1 MAMEKFASKLAPEKI
16 RICYVFLNYKL
27 HKKGSHISKCNR
39 HLPNVK
45 SKAPV
50 SDGHGNVFQ
59 GIVSENKTK
68 RWKWNGGISKKKLL
82 HFCDFCAW
90 GKYNSDAV

>member
-16 RICYVFLNYKL
+16 RILLCISY
-27 HKKGSHISKCNR
+27 ISKCNR

-68 RWKWNGGISKKKLL
+68 RMKMKWRNKQKKLL
-82 HFCDFCAW
+82 HFCDFCA
-90 GKYNSDAV
+90 

>member
-1 MAMEKFASKLAPEKI
+1 MYFLITSCTKKI
-16 RICYVFLNYKL
+16 QLLI
-27 HKKGSHISKCNR
+27 HISKCNR

-68 RWKWNGGISKKKLL
+68 RMKMKWRNKQKNYCIFVTFVPEVNTTVMQFKEMESSIC
-82 HFCDFCAW
+82 F
-90 GKYNSDAV
+90 

>member
-1 MAMEKFASKLAPEKI
+1 M
-16 RICYVFLNYKL
+16 
-27 HKKGSHISKCNR
+27 

-50 SDGHGNVFQ
+50 SEGHGNVFQ

-68 RWKWNGGISKKKLL
+68 RMKMKWRNKQKNYCIFVTFVVPEVNTTVM
-82 HFCDFCAW
+82 HFKEMESSICF
-90 GKYNSDAV
+90 

>member
-1 MAMEKFASKLAPEKI
+1 M
-16 RICYVFLNYKL
+16 YFLITSCT
-27 HKKGSHISKCNR
+27 KKVQLLIHISKCNR

-68 RWKWNGGISKKKLL
+68 RMKMKWRNKQKKLL
-82 HFCDFCAW
+82 HFCDFCA
-90 GKYNSDAV
+90 

>member
-16 RICYVFLNYKL
+16 RILSFFNQVAVTLI
-27 HKKGSHISKCNR
+27 HICNR

-59 GIVSENKTK
+59 GIVSENKAK
-68 RWKWNGGISKKKLL
+68 RMKMKWRNKQKTIA
-82 HFCDFCAW
+82 FW
-90 GKYNSDAV
+90 

>member
-1 MAMEKFASKLAPEKI
+1 M
-16 RICYVFLNYKL
+16 YFLITSCT
-27 HKKGSHISKCNR
+27 KKGSHISNSKCNR

-68 RWKWNGGISKKKLL
+68 RMKMKWRNK
-82 HFCDFCAW
+82 
-90 GKYNSDAV
+90 